1 MTRKKSEDVAGGP
14 VDVPG
19 GFGSAP
25 GGSAGA
31 LGEPGAVET
40 TLEEWTWPAAGQM
53 GFIRPTPVQSEMV
66 PAVLAGGDV
75 VVGAPSGTG
84 RAAGVAL
91 AAMKL
96 LERDPATRPTEVSR
110 PLSVLVVAFTAEDVL
125 AVASALEGLSGSSAG
140 VVAAHSGVRADRV
153 AAALRRGATCLVGTP
168 GRVVDLAGK
177 GALNAGHLRMAAIL
191 EADLMASLG
200 ATDGLAAILKAARP
214 ASADSLQVVVVG
226 AQQPGELEEF
236 IGQAL
241 VSPRRLSFPAVNAG
255 LAALTPHLREVAE
268 DAKLDVAVRAMA
280 NAAETSR
287 GVLVAR
293 TEQEAD
299 EVRAALTRG
308 EDGVSVEVLV
318 DGSEESAA
326 ALASGRPLLSLHLPL
341 DPAAWA
347 EASLNTASS
356 ILVSP
361 AEYWD
366 LARLG
371 LLERRRRPGGSRR
384 QPARGRKRKD
394 AESKAG
400 EQTVVDRPVA
410 EPEHAVVVPEDDQA
424 VADDAVVEAP
434 ERRPKKSG
442 RDTAGRGATEAE
454 RLQRRYALRDA
465 SRKIE
470 CIDPEDATK
479 EAARLV
485 QESLREAAFQQA
497 FGPAASETGEPS
509 AEALAE
515 AEERRRAEALRRREV
530 DERLREVKRRLS
542 EQEGLAAWRA
552 PEDKPPA
559 DVAADVAAE
568 KAPAED
574 RAAAL
579 DRIPA
584 DECMATP
591 AAAAEEHAGP
601 AFELLSEEEAR
612 LVAWAREAR
621 ERVGKLVG
629 RERTRPE
636 YAVLAEFLLER
647 GEARQIISALL
658 EEVVP
663 LPTSVPRH
671 DGGMTRLFVSIG
683 RTARVTRDQV
693 EELLIERAGLCPDDI
708 GRIDVFARYT
718 FLEVRESLADLV
730 IERLSGCQLRGRE
743 MVVARAKPPKNGNGD
758 SK

>member
-1 MTRKKSEDVAGGP
+1 M
-14 VDVPG
+14 
-19 GFGSAP
+19 
-25 GGSAGA
+25 
-31 LGEPGAVET
+31 
-40 TLEEWTWPAAGQM
+40 
-53 GFIRPTPVQSEMV
+53 
-66 PAVLAGGDV
+66 
-75 VVGAPSGTG
+75 
-84 RAAGVAL
+84 
-91 AAMKL
+91 
-96 LERDPATRPTEVSR
+96 
-110 PLSVLVVAFTAEDVL
+110 
-125 AVASALEGLSGSSAG
+125 
-140 VVAAHSGVRADRV
+140 
-153 AAALRRGATCLVGTP
+153 
-168 GRVVDLAGK
+168 
-177 GALNAGHLRMAAIL
+177 
-191 EADLMASLG
+191 
-200 ATDGLAAILKAARP
+200 
-214 ASADSLQVVVVG
+214 G

-241 VSPRRLSFPAVNAG
+241 VNPRRLSFPAVNAG

-280 NAAETSR
+280 DAAETSR

-299 EVRAALTRG
+299 EVRAALERG
-308 EDGVSVEVLV
+308 EDKVSVEVFV

-410 EPEHAVVVPEDDQA
+410 EPEHAVVVPEDDRA
-424 VADDAVVEAP
+424 VVDDAVVEAP

-552 PEDKPPA
+552 PQDKPPA
-559 DVAADVAAE
+559 DVAAE
-568 KAPAED
+568 KVPAED
-574 RAAAL
+574 RAAAW

-584 DECMATP
+584 DESVATP
-591 AAAAEEHAGP
+591 AAAAEEQAGP
-601 AFELLSEEEAR
+601 AIELLSEEEAR

-647 GEARQIISALL
+647 GEAKQIISALL

-693 EELLIERAGLCPDDI
+693 EELLIERAGLRPDDI

-718 FLEVRESLADLV
+718 FLEVRESLADVV